1 MTQNS
6 TSTESYTYD
15 PVGNRLSSLGV
26 SSYTNNSSNELTST
40 SNATYTYDLNGNL
53 LTKVVGSSTTS
64 YAWDYE
70 NRMTSVTLPG
80 SGGTV
85 TFAYDPFGR
94 RIKKVTSSA
103 TSIFAYDGDNL
114 VEETNASGTAVA
126 RYSQGLNIDEPL
138 AMLRGGATSFYHADG
153 LGSVTSLSSA
163 AGSIANTYTYDSFG
177 NLTASTGSVVNP
189 LQYTG
194 RESDAETGLYYYRA
208 RYYDPATGR
217 LLSEDPIV
225 FMGGSNFYRYSFN
238 NPVNFIDPSGLAP
251 GSLLDRLLDK
261 LRPTSPPPALPCP
274 KFNCD
279 PDGYRDATPDER
291 ARVLAEAAAFNGTP
305 YKWGGKTPDD
315 GFDCSGFFC
324 WVVRHSLNPNLPT
337 QGTGTL
343 GNNQPGLAPITPGQA
358 GPGDGVLLP
367 DAPHVGFYNPN
378 PSGNDLLSS
387 RGSRTNPNSR
397 GVSPAPIGGWPG
409 TPIFL
414 RLRVPCNL

>member
-53 LTKVVGSSTTS
+53 LTKVVGSNTTS

-208 RYYDPATGR
+208 RYYDPNAGR
-217 LLSEDPIV
+217 FLSEDPSD
-225 FMGGSNFYRYSFN
+225 FNGGINFYAYVAN
-238 NPVNFIDPSGLAP
+238 NPINWIDPLGLAP
-251 GSLLDRLLDK
+251 LSLGDIANLVAKNNNSGQSDELIICMAYKESTFDPDAMQSGSNSARGLLGVTDAAATDAGFDWADLGDPATNIDAGSTYLGMRIHRNHGNIPNGLAGYGTGMPYARSLLKCEKCLISHEDAKDECKTKDCLEPLHPAPK
-261 LRPTSPPPALPCP
+261 PKPAL
-274 KFNCD
+274 
-279 PDGYRDATPDER
+279 
-291 ARVLAEAAAFNGTP
+291 
-305 YKWGGKTPDD
+305 
-315 GFDCSGFFC
+315 
-324 WVVRHSLNPNLPT
+324 
-337 QGTGTL
+337 
-343 GNNQPGLAPITPGQA
+343 
-358 GPGDGVLLP
+358 GPRP
-367 DAPHVGFYNPN
+367 RKPR
-378 PSGNDLLSS
+378 SS
-387 RGSRTNPNSR
+387 P
-397 GVSPAPIGGWPG
+397 
-409 TPIFL
+409 
-414 RLRVPCNL
+414 